1 MRLSIPKRTD
11 PMATTEA
18 RRTVLVLLI
27 GEVLEDPR
35 VYRTSISLRDAGA
48 RVTVACT
55 NPSSRPGREERDGL
69 SIVRFPHRREFFVK
83 RLYNWLQGT
92 MPSRVAGA
100 LVRGHEEVPRSPV
113 KTVLRNAVLGLNFRH
128 FTNANRAI
136 NRSMIRAFE
145 ESSFDLVHANDVDTL
160 FAGSELKRRGA
171 ARELLY
177 DSHEYWSGI
186 GVHGSAP
193 NETIR
198 RMESAG
204 IAFADYV
211 VTVNPLIAGKLRGQ
225 YGLARPPAT
234 VMNCPYRYDGPVSVG
249 EVHDPVRVVY
259 IGKLQAFRGL
269 RELVAAF
276 RMIDGGVLT
285 LAGYGPLEE
294 NLRRLAEKEGLG
306 NKVSFTGRYRPDSVM
321 SILAEHDIG
330 VMPFKDVTL
339 NLVYTS
345 PNKYFDYAMAGLAV
359 AASDLPFLRA
369 SVLEHD
375 MGAIFSDVSPE
386 GIAETLNALIADR
399 DRLIRCRKNARDAAL
414 ADLCWEEQFRRN
426 YPWRP

>member
-1 MRLSIPKRTD
+1 MQLSIPKRAD
-11 PMATTEA
+11 SMSMTEK

-48 RVTVACT
+48 LVTVACT
-55 NPSSRPGREERDGL
+55 NPSSRPVREERDGF
-69 SIVRFPHRREFFVK
+69 SIVRFPHRREFFIK
-83 RLYNWLQGT
+83 RLYNWLQGK
-92 MPSRVAGA
+92 MPSRAAGI
-100 LVRGHEEVPRSPV
+100 LVRGHEDVPRSPV
-113 KTVLRNAVLGLNFRH
+113 KTVVRNAVLGLNFRH

-145 ESSFDLVHANDVDTL
+145 HSSFDLVHANDVDTL
-160 FAGSELKRRGA
+160 FAGSELKRLGA

-193 NETIR
+193 NDAIR
-198 RMESAG
+198 RMESEG
-204 IAFADYV
+204 IVCADYV
-211 VTVNPLIAGKLRGQ
+211 VTVNPLIAGKLRSQ
-225 YGLARPPAT
+225 YGLDRQPAA
-234 VMNCPYRYDGPVSVG
+234 VMNCPNRYDGTVSAG
-249 EVHDPVRVVY
+249 SVHDPVRVVY

-276 RMIDGGVLT
+276 SMIDGGVLT
-285 LAGYGPLEE
+285 LAGYGPLGE

-306 NKVSFTGRYRPDSVM
+306 DKVSFTGRYRPDSVM
-321 SILAEHDIG
+321 NILAEHDIG

-369 SVLEHD
+369 SILEHD
-375 MGAIFSDVSPE
+375 MGVIFPDVSPG
-386 GIAETLNALIADR
+386 GIAETLNALIDDH
-399 DRLIRCRKNARDAAL
+399 DRLVRYRKNARSAAL
-414 ADLCWEEQFRRN
+414 ADLCWEEQFLRN